1 MLGWLKYWNV
11 LMIDDARKM
20 EKTPCPKR
28 TVSSKLKQ
36 AKKKGCFSRLKH
48 FFSRMFHKKLSSKE
62 AQSNLASIEHFSN
75 PPPPQLSKN
84 MNMSFSFVINPDSSK
99 RNESDVCKDT
109 RGQLSESHEP
119 NLYQSNKSNQNANTF
134 SNFQAPRSNNARQ
147 KDSDPHSRH
156 DPQRFEHSRTRKSS
170 DSESD
175 LKPKLQKLLSLS
187 KNMDFLKMFRTDKMV
202 FQPCL
207 LEQQSRFKL
216 KYLISKH
223 RMYSINGMDQI
234 KKVYK
239 KIILGTQEATDR
251 NRILN
256 AKINFEE
263 KSQENLDEMT
273 GNFDPLFMNE
283 ESISNKLSFLEFNF
297 KLPEVVLAD
306 NRPKLV
312 SYRKSLV
319 QNQEKFGMSPDNSY
333 QFKSQHFDIF

>member
-1 MLGWLKYWNV
+1 
-11 LMIDDARKM
+11 MIDDARKM
-20 EKTPCPKR
+20 EKAPCPKK
-28 TVSSKLKQ
+28 TSNSKLKQ
-36 AKKKGCFSRLKH
+36 AKKQGCLSRLRN
-48 FFSRMFHKKLSSKE
+48 FFSRIFHKKLSAKE
-62 AQSNLASIEHFSN
+62 TQSNLASIEHFSN

-99 RNESDVCKDT
+99 RNESDLWKDT

-119 NLYQSNKSNQNANTF
+119 NLYQSNKSNQNGNTF
-134 SNFQAPRSNNARQ
+134 SNFQGSRSNNCRQ
-147 KDSDPHSRH
+147 KDCDPNSRH
-156 DPQRFEHSRTRKSS
+156 DPHKFENSKARKSS
-170 DSESD
+170 ISESD

-223 RMYSINGMDQI
+223 RMYSINGMEQI

-273 GNFDPLFMNE
+273 GNFDPLFMKE
-283 ESISNKLSFLEFNF
+283 ETISNKMSFMEFNF
-297 KLPEVVLAD
+297 KLPGLVLAD

-312 SYRKSLV
+312 SYRKSQV
-319 QNQEKFGMSPDNSY
+319 NNQESFGMSPDLSY
-333 QFKSQHFDIF
+333 QIKSQHLYI